1 MQAYFDDDIQ
11 PLLLE
16 HIVKAQKSIVA
27 AIAYFTDNAIF
38 EALLLAQKRGVQVA
52 LIIANDPINHQ
63 SLLNYGLLAQEGC
76 ALYWY
81 PPATLMHHKFCIID
95 NALLLMGSYN
105 WTKAAAYYNRESL
118 ICFSEAEIVEEFC
131 REFEKLLCD
140 AQPDAAT
147 YNFYQNT
154 AAKENLL
161 AQLRAKIA
169 ATQAEIASLT
179 EEKNSLELQIQ
190 QLELNAAA
198 QTHELML
205 RLKEIQMKIAEKK
218 ATLTRK
224 KQDLQHA
231 QEKQQEFFA
240 YQQNYQQQHQ
250 QAPSPTLDSSDQEL
264 LRKLYREACML
275 AHPDR
280 FADDP
285 QKAKEAQQIMQ
296 ELLAARQRNDLQ
308 TIQNILQ
315 KLKDQTAFLSDIDS
329 IQNPDALHTILKR
342 LLEQKEQLQLQIEQ
356 LKNTD
361 SYRILLQYPDPN
373 QYFELLKQQLQT
385 QIKILEKELA
395 MFYTQK

>member
-1 MQAYFDDDIQ
+1 
-11 PLLLE
+11 
-16 HIVKAQKSIVA
+16 
-27 AIAYFTDNAIF
+27 
-38 EALLLAQKRGVQVA
+38 
-52 LIIANDPINHQ
+52 
-63 SLLNYGLLAQEGC
+63 
-76 ALYWY
+76 
-81 PPATLMHHKFCIID
+81 
-95 NALLLMGSYN
+95 
-105 WTKAAAYYNRESL
+105 
-118 ICFSEAEIVEEFC
+118 
-131 REFEKLLCD
+131 
-140 AQPDAAT
+140 
-147 YNFYQNT
+147 
-154 AAKENLL
+154 
-161 AQLRAKIA
+161 
-169 ATQAEIASLT
+169 
-179 EEKNSLELQIQ
+179 
-190 QLELNAAA
+190 
-198 QTHELML
+198 ML

-218 ATLTRK
+218 AKLTRK

-240 YQQNYQQQHQ
+240 YQQQHQQQHQ

-280 FADDP
+280 FADNP

-395 MFYTQK
+395 MFYK